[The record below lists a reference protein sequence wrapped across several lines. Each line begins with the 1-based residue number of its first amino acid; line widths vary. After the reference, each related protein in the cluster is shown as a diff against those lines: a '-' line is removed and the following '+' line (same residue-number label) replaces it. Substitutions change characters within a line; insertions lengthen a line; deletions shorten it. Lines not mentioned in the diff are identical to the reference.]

1 MSKWR
6 GLRELDGREELAQ
19 APAASP
25 GGPTPFFP
33 KPRNPRHFGTI
44 EGGRV
49 YQALHIESKSVLD
62 ALCRVKKCRRGLGR
76 GVGLGSVAGC
86 FPPSTPP
93 FWGRFGIP
101 ALDCRDFPRVPFL
114 RFALGRRVGWCWR
127 VGSRPRLGFL
137 PLAPVAH
144 LHIFEGL
151 RRCSFRQVGTS
162 LVRSFRTWRT
172 FLAT

>member
-1 MSKWR
+1 MGVAL
-6 GLRELDGREELAQ
+6 GLVVSAPALAGLFAWPPFPRFSRSVCAVSRFPPFSLPPFWTALGARELL
-19 APAASP
+19 P
-25 GGPTPFFP
+25 
-33 KPRNPRHFGTI
+33 
-44 EGGRV
+44 
-49 YQALHIESKSVLD
+49 LSKFL
-62 ALCRVKKCRRGLGR
+62 RRGLGR
-76 GVGLGSVAGC
+76 GVGLGSVDGC

-162 LVRSFRTWRT
+162 WVRSFRTWRT